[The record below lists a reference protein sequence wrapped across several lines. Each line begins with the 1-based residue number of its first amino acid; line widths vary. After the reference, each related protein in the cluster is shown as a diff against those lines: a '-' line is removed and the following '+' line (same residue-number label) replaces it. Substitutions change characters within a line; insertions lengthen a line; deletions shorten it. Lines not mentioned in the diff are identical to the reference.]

1 MEGNSDQK
9 PNLPRGRYKKYLM
22 QNSTESEF
30 RTPIVVS
37 RQTRW
42 SQSLQQIHNN
52 NLLRYF

>member
-1 MEGNSDQK
+1 MAEKRDQR

-22 QNSTESEF
+22 QNSTESES

-42 SQSLQQIHNN
+42 SQSLQQVHNIN
-52 NLLRYF
+52 IFRYF